1 MISPHFVLVQQSF
14 ETIRPIAPVAADLFY
29 AKLFD
34 LDPSLRPMFKGDI
47 KRQGEL
53 LMTMLGAAVKG
64 LNDLDALIPAV
75 KQLGAR
81 HVGYGV
87 IDTHYATV
95 GNALLYTLAAALGS
109 AFTSDVRDA
118 WLAVYSLLTNVM
130 KQGADEAAMS
140 IAA

>member
-1 MISPHFVLVQQSF
+1 MITQHFALVQQSF
-14 ETIRPIAPVAADLFY
+14 EAIRPIAPVAAELFY

-53 LMTMLGAAVKG
+53 LMTMLGAAVKS
-64 LNDLDALIPAV
+64 LNDLDKLVPVV

-95 GNALLYTLAAALGS
+95 GNALIYTLEAALGPE
-109 AFTSDVRDA
+109 FTIEVRDA

-130 KQGADEAAMS
+130 KQGADEAEMA

>member
-14 ETIRPIAPVAADLFY
+14 EAIRPIAPVAAELFY

-64 LNDLDALIPAV
+64 LNNLDSLVPAV
-75 KQLGAR
+75 KKLGAR

-87 IDTHYATV
+87 IDAHYATV
-95 GNALLYTLAAALGS
+95 GNALIYTLEAALGPD
-109 AFTSDVRDA
+109 FTIAVRDA

-130 KQGADEAAMS
+130 KQGADEAAMA